1 MAQPLFDAALMGLG
15 DSDMIFHSVK
25 KKNRTEYMIMMD
37 PPTFVSEIASR
48 QELLHNNSCLLCLT
62 A

>member
-1 MAQPLFDAALMGLG
+1 
-15 DSDMIFHSVK
+15 MIFHSVK